1 MARNNVLRWLD
12 GRGWL
17 VLSGGYVSGSEIRA
31 TALGRAAADGGVAY
45 LNLGGEVGSGEH
57 ALSDMDDLGAP
68 PGYIVDVLTEDD
80 ETIQT
85 KLADAGIIVVEAGA
99 NLTDVRS
106 AVLGATSRGMQTA
119 YQNGAVVLV
128 EGLSIGVFG
137 EWVMLESGT
146 LASGLKWLENG
157 VLLPGITA
165 VSESEIGKTVLNRQ
179 PSAIALGIGIGSAL
193 ALGPDGEVET
203 WGGKQV
209 TIALGRNYI
218 A

>member
-1 MARNNVLRWLD
+1 
-12 GRGWL
+12 
-17 VLSGGYVSGSEIRA
+17 
-31 TALGRAAADGGVAY
+31 
-45 LNLGGEVGSGEH
+45 
-57 ALSDMDDLGAP
+57 
-68 PGYIVDVLTEDD
+68 
-80 ETIQT
+80 
-85 KLADAGIIVVEAGA
+85 
-99 NLTDVRS
+99 
-106 AVLGATSRGMQTA
+106 
-119 YQNGAVVLV
+119 
-128 EGLSIGVFG
+128 
-137 EWVMLESGT
+137 
-146 LASGLKWLENG
+146 LENG